1 MIGHSLVLTD
11 MSRSCHSPHFGALS
25 VDVEINLTV
34 EGEAERFG
42 VQLKVRVFVATD
54 PKMRG
59 WLGCGGGGGGR
70 GWWGWSKAVVWY
82 IQWKVHS
89 GCLENFVLGN
99 SRGSNDPKEFLWANF
114 SDSHCQWTF
123 RGLSTRLEL

>member
-59 WLGCGGGGGGR
+59 WLGCGGGGCGGR
-70 GWWGWSKAVVWY
+70 GVVGMV
-82 IQWKVHS
+82 K
-89 GCLENFVLGN
+89 GCSLVQTGE
-99 SRGSNDPKEFLWANF
+99 SP
-114 SDSHCQWTF
+114 
-123 RGLSTRLEL
+123 